1 MLIIKGVIFMARSLV
16 IVVSDDYNEIQ
27 KARTWGQESGY
38 EVKAYT
44 SAQWAAGLEDPSF
57 RSNVS
62 NQELNLSVGFGGH
75 SHSVVASAPV
85 KESTGATVLPFPGVN
100 QHTGKRVATINEIE
114 SMAIENAI
122 FEFKGNLTEA
132 AKALGIGRATLYR
145 KVKQYGIDPSAAR
158 RKTSHAA

>member
-1 MLIIKGVIFMARSLV
+1 MARSLI

-27 KARTWGQESGY
+27 KARSWGQDNGY
-38 EVKAYT
+38 DVKAYT
-44 SAQWAAGLEDPSF
+44 STQWAAGLEDPSF

-62 NQELNLSVGFGGH
+62 NQEVSLAAGFGGATH
-75 SHSVVASAPV
+75 TPTPAPV
-85 KESTGATVLPFPGVN
+85 NEQGATVLPFPGVN

-158 RKTSHAA
+158 RRTGLGHVA

>member
-1 MLIIKGVIFMARSLV
+1 MARSLI

-27 KARTWGQESGY
+27 RARSWGQDNGY
-38 EVKAYT
+38 DVKAYT
-44 SAQWAAGLEDPSF
+44 STQWAAGLEDPSF
-57 RSNVS
+57 RANVS
-62 NQELNLSVGFGGH
+62 DQEVSLAAGFG
-75 SHSVVASAPV
+75 SSTPNLVPV
-85 KESTGATVLPFPGVN
+85 NEQGATVLPFPGVN

-158 RKTSHAA
+158 RRTGIGHAA

>member
-1 MLIIKGVIFMARSLV
+1 MARSLI

-27 KARTWGQESGY
+27 KARSWGQDNGY
-38 EVKAYT
+38 DVKAYT
-44 SAQWAAGLEDPSF
+44 STQWAAGLEDPSF
-57 RSNVS
+57 RANVS
-62 NQELNLSVGFGGH
+62 DQEVSLSAGFG
-75 SHSVVASAPV
+75 AATPNPTPV
-85 KESTGATVLPFPGVN
+85 NEQGATVLPFPGVN

-158 RKTSHAA
+158 RRGGMGHAA

>member
-1 MLIIKGVIFMARSLV
+1 MARSLL

-27 KARTWGQESGY
+27 KARSWGQDNGY
-38 EVKAYT
+38 DVKAYT
-44 SAQWAAGLEDPSF
+44 STQWAAGLEDPSF
-57 RSNVS
+57 RANVS
-62 NQELNLSVGFGGH
+62 DQEVSLASGFGGGQ
-75 SHSVVASAPV
+75 SHQPTPV
-85 KESTGATVLPFPGVN
+85 NEQGATVLPFPGVN

-158 RKTSHAA
+158 RRTSFGNVA